1 MPLLSRDTANVQ
13 GAAGKANIGN
23 QDGGLITTEA
33 LATAAGA
40 TLTYVIA
47 SAQIEADSV
56 VLVSIQNGSNSQGDP
71 SLQLV
76 NSQTVLGQV
85 TITIVNRHASQA
97 FNGSLIIG
105 VIIFN

>member
-13 GAAGKANIGN
+13 GAAGKASIGN
-23 QDGGLITTEA
+23 QDGGLVTTEA
-33 LATAAGA
+33 LNTAAGA
-40 TLTYVIA
+40 TASYVVA
-47 SAQIEADSV
+47 SGQIDSDSV
-56 VLVSIQNGSNSQGDP
+56 VLVTIQNGSNTQGDP

-76 NSQTVLGQV
+76 NSQSVQGQV

-105 VIIFN
+105 LIIFN